1 MMAHHLVALSG
12 RRDMESM
19 MDELIRSGCDVNAT
33 TQTNGDTVLHL
44 VIANN
49 PMKLAFPV
57 VLKIMEYEPELDVR
71 NRVSTL

>member
-1 MMAHHLVALSG
+1 MAHHLVALSG

-49 PMKLAFPV
+49 PMKLAFSGRFENHGIWTRIRCQ
-57 VLKIMEYEPELDVR
+57 K
-71 NRVSTL
+71 